1 MEQSLSPLHCIF
13 FIYQYFAGVTDGGLC
28 EEEKKRISRC
38 MSRWVGQKN
47 PLTNKQEVLKI
58 INETIEWQTKAV
70 FKNQKD
76 TEKVRSIMTGTML
89 SMLDYLKNE
98 KWFHRANRE
107 FFLMD
112 IRNIAWADNKFTEM
126 EKKWHD
132 IFAESLGLNIRITEM
147 SQKEVQT
154 EMAGAPKQK
163 IGFRTQRN

>member
-1 MEQSLSPLHCIF
+1 MEKTLSPLHCIF
-13 FIYQYFAGVTDGGLC
+13 FIYQNFAVAADGVLS

-38 MSRWVGQKN
+38 MSRWVGHKN
-47 PLTNKQEVLKI
+47 TVINEQEVLKI
-58 INETIEWQTKAV
+58 INETIQWQTKTI
-70 FKNQKD
+70 FEKNQD
-76 TEKVRSIMTGTML
+76 EKNIGSVMTGTML

-112 IRNIAWADNKFTEM
+112 IRNIAWADDKFTET

-132 IFAESLGLNIRITEM
+132 IFAESLGLNIRISEM

-154 EMAGAPKQK
+154 KMAETPKQK
-163 IGFRTQRN
+163 IGFRTERD